1 MGPRPIPRPVA
12 RAEHPIRGARLC
24 ATNAGTG
31 PITHVGASVPS
42 GFSAELSG
50 VFHEATQYWESAR
63 AGDVLPDPALALFGD
78 DGCVLVV
85 CDAVGR
91 RGARV
96 SIRPRRSVVRV
107 RAVAR

>member
-12 RAEHPIRGARLC
+12 RAEHPIRGARPC

-31 PITHVGASVPS
+31 PITQVDASVPS
-42 GFSAELSG
+42 GFSAEFSG
-50 VFHEATQYWESAR
+50 ALHENTQYWQSPR

-78 DGCVLVV
+78 DGRVLVV

-91 RGARV
+91 HGARV
-96 SIRPRRSVVRV
+96 SIR
-107 RAVAR
+107 